1 MVARSLSSGD
11 PDGNRALAHCKHHRI
26 DERKKENSM
35 RKVIVSEYVTLD
47 GVMED
52 PGGAEGFKHGGWSF
66 GFGGAEQQQY
76 KFEELF
82 ACDALLLGRRT
93 YEGFAAAWPNMPGT
107 GAYGERMNSLP
118 KYVASTTLSEVTW
131 NATLIKGDL
140 AEELSRLK
148 QEAGQDVLI
157 FGSGELVHTLHERD
171 LIDEYRLMIFPIV
184 LGSGKRLFPGGNEK
198 KVLKLVE
205 TRTLGTGVVLL
216 TYQPDKP

>member
-1 MVARSLSSGD
+1 MVARSLSLGG
-11 PDGNRALAHCKHHRI
+11 PDRNRALPQCKHQRI
-26 DERKKENSM
+26 DKRKKENTM

-82 ACDALLLGRRT
+82 ASDALLLGRRT

-118 KYVASTTLSEVTW
+118 KYVVSTTLSEVDW
-131 NATLIKGDL
+131 NASLIKGPL
-140 AEELSRLK
+140 VEEIAQLK
-148 QEAGQDVLI
+148 QQPGQDVLV
-157 FGSGELVHTLHERD
+157 FGSGELVNQLTQQD
-171 LIDEYRLMIFPIV
+171 LVDEYRLMVFPVV
-184 LGSGKRLFPGGNEK
+184 LGSGKRLFREG
-198 KVLKLVE
+198 
-205 TRTLGTGVVLL
+205 
-216 TYQPDKP
+216 